1 MNELIA
7 LNQSA
12 INGEFQQTVNARE
25 LHAFLGSKQDFSTWI
40 KNRIE
45 QYDFVENQDFVLAS
59 ENSEASLHG
68 GHNRLDYFLSLDM
81 AKELAMVERN
91 EKGKQARQYFIE
103 CEKQLKQAQSGFVSE
118 QLQMQKI
125 TLLNTIINTFGDKLS
140 PPALEALLV
149 TSSEKVLGVKIDYR
163 PQISQQTYSAS
174 EIGERLGISG
184 NKVGRLTKAHNLKTE
199 EYGLW
204 VMDKSAHSDKQVS
217 NFRYYINIVPVL
229 SALIGD

>member
-1 MNELIA
+1 MNELIS
-7 LNQSA
+7 LTQST

-25 LHAFLGSKQDFSTWI
+25 LHAFLESKQDFSTWI
-40 KNRIE
+40 KNRVE
-45 QYDFVENQDFVLAS
+45 QYGFVENQDFNLFHNFV
-59 ENSEASLHG
+59 ENPQG
-68 GHNRLDYFLSLDM
+68 GRPSKDYYITIDM

-140 PPALEALLV
+140 PPALEALLI

-217 NFRYYINIVPVL
+217 NFRYYLNIVPVL

>member
-12 INGEFQQTVNARE
+12 INGELQQTVNARE
-25 LHAFLGSKQDFSTWI
+25 LHAFLEVRTRFNDWI
-40 KNRIE
+40 ASRINE
-45 QYDFVENQDFVLAS
+45 YDFVENQDFIIFT
-59 ENSEASLHG
+59 ENSVKMQKGRPSK
-68 GHNRLDYFLSLDM
+68 DYYITLDM

-91 EKGKQARQYFIE
+91 DKGKQARQYFIE

-163 PQISQQTYSAS
+163 PQISQQTYSAN

-184 NKVGRLTKAHNLKTE
+184 NKVGRLAKAHNLKTE

-217 NFRYYINIVPVL
+217 NFRYYLNIVPVL

>member
-1 MNELIA
+1 
-7 LNQSA
+7 
-12 INGEFQQTVNARE
+12 
-25 LHAFLGSKQDFSTWI
+25 
-40 KNRIE
+40 
-45 QYDFVENQDFVLAS
+45 
-59 ENSEASLHG
+59 
-68 GHNRLDYFLSLDM
+68 
-81 AKELAMVERN
+81 
-91 EKGKQARQYFIE
+91 
-103 CEKQLKQAQSGFVSE
+103 
-118 QLQMQKI
+118 MQKI

-140 PPALEALLV
+140 PPALEALLI

-184 NKVGRLTKAHNLKTE
+184 NKVGRLAKAHNLKTE

-217 NFRYYINIVPVL
+217 NFRYYLNIVPVL